1 VQVAWPPGV
10 ATPASCHATM
20 AGVAKQRWPKGSVFE
35 NTFWNGLLIKLKNKK
50 FPVQTQV
57 EN

>member
-1 VQVAWPPGV
+1 
-10 ATPASCHATM
+10 M